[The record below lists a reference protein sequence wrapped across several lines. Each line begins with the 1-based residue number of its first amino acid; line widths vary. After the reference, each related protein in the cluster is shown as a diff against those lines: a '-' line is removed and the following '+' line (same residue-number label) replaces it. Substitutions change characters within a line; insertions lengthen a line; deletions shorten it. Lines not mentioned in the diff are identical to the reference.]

1 MTNHR
6 IANIKRKIIP
16 AVSGNYSE
24 IGIIIPAFNPS
35 LSTLSTLIS
44 RIGETLS
51 PFSYR
56 LLLIDDGSY
65 PPIAPNFSSPVPLQI
80 IRHEKNCGKGEALKT
95 GFRYFTENLPVQFI
109 LTIDADLQHPPEKI
123 PEFIKKI
130 RGTDKGLVIGYRVR
144 KLSVMPFHRILS
156 NYLTS
161 LIISLFTGQ
170 LIKDSQCGFRLFE
183 SQILRHLHLE
193 EQRFHLESEMLIK
206 IAWQKMSIGFVKIPT
221 IYQREKS
228 AINHWRDTL
237 NFVQLIVK
245 LSGERITGRCTRF

>member
-6 IANIKRKIIP
+6 IANIKRKFIAP
-16 AVSGNYSE
+16 VSDNFSE

-51 PFSYR
+51 TFSYR

-65 PPIAPNFSSPVPLQI
+65 QPIASLFSSPVPLKI
-80 IRHEKNCGKGEALKT
+80 ICHEKNCGKGEALKT
-95 GFRYFTENLPVQFI
+95 GFRYFTENHPVRFI

-123 PEFIKKI
+123 LEFIKKI
-130 RGTDKGLVIGYRVR
+130 KSTGKGLIIGYRER

-161 LIISLFTGQ
+161 LIISLLTGQ
-170 LIKDSQCGFRLFE
+170 LIRDSQCGFRLFE
-183 SQILRHLHLE
+183 SQILTYLHLE

-206 IAWQKMSIGFVKIPT
+206 IAWQKIPIGFVKIPT
-221 IYQREKS
+221 IYRQEKS
-228 AINHWRDTL
+228 SINHWRDTL
-237 NFVQLIVK
+237 NFVQLIAK
-245 LSGERITGRCTRF
+245 LSSERITGRCRRF